1 MRAFLEDL
9 FGTGQTIIQLFVVF
23 AALALVVAAW
33 VRTRSIVPT
42 LGALVFGAFMI
53 WAANNMTF
61 IAERIREDIPGQ
73 GDPIREIEGAQAHS
87 GLAAPVQV
95 RLSLPT
101 MADADPGSPV
111 VIDG

>member
-1 MRAFLEDL
+1 MRAFLENL

-53 WAANNMTF
+53 WASNNMTF

-73 GDPIREIEGAQAHS
+73 GDPIREIEGAQV
-87 GLAAPVQV
+87 GP
-95 RLSLPT
+95 
-101 MADADPGSPV
+101 ADPVSVDATAAGSV